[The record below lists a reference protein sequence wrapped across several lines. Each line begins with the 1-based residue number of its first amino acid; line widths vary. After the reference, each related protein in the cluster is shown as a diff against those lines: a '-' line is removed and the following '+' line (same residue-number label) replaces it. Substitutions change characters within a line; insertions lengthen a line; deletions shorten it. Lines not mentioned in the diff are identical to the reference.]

1 MLATGYGEQAA
12 LQTIKA
18 ANLDS
23 DKGRVT
29 VACVNSP
36 ASTTLSGDEPA
47 IDYLQNMLITG
58 GVFARKLKVETA
70 YHSHHMEKVADSY
83 RESLRELVSCDARED
98 VAFFSS
104 VTGFP
109 KSSDFGAGYWVDN
122 LVSQVWNT
130 SLFTHNRLQTRTPRF
145 SFTLCKGRRVSHQ
158 PFL

>member
-18 ANLDS
+18 ANLDN
-23 DKGRVT
+23 DKGRVS

-47 IDYLQNMLITG
+47 IDYILDMLTAG

-83 RESLRELVSCDARED
+83 RESLRELASSDARED

-104 VTGFP
+104 VTGAP
-109 KSSDFGAGYWVDN
+109 KSSGFGPAYWVDN
-122 LVSQVWNT
+122 LVSQVRNFFLSPTT
-130 SLFTHNRLQTRTPRF
+130 SKPPLQHFSTLTTRSLAPGP
-145 SFTLCKGRRVSHQ
+145 LQ
-158 PFL
+158 